1 MRTIVLSRKHN
12 PTDQIGFIRDKKGV
26 CGFQN
31 HGRWTRVA
39 KESIGYL
46 SRKKIESNWNL
57 HMYLW
62 IWLVLKKKKCY
73 NRYYILFSTQ
83 KSRFFS
89 KLMSNFIWPKIFPVC
104 LFYIKFYKR
113 PLSLKPI
120 EIYNVIF
127 SIIFP
132 ILNPFFLPSQITW

>member
-1 MRTIVLSRKHN
+1 MGLWET
-12 PTDQIGFIRDKKGV
+12 KKGV

-62 IWLVLKKKKCY
+62 IWLVLKGTKM
-73 NRYYILFSTQ
+73 L
-83 KSRFFS
+83 
-89 KLMSNFIWPKIFPVC
+89 
-104 LFYIKFYKR
+104 
-113 PLSLKPI
+113 
-120 EIYNVIF
+120 
-127 SIIFP
+127 
-132 ILNPFFLPSQITW
+132 

>member
-1 MRTIVLSRKHN
+1 MR
-12 PTDQIGFIRDKKGV
+12 DQKKGV

-83 KSRFFS
+83 KSRFVFG
-89 KLMSNFIWPKIFPVC
+89 N
-104 LFYIKFYKR
+104 
-113 PLSLKPI
+113 
-120 EIYNVIF
+120 
-127 SIIFP
+127 
-132 ILNPFFLPSQITW
+132 